1 MSNVVPQRE
10 ALSPQQ
16 QREAL
21 RQQQLLRTLWRRGG
35 DATLNLWLRESGERA
50 AQGIGAYRGN
60 AAAIAERA
68 LAAAYPTVQQLVGDE
83 SFAQLA
89 RAMWHRFP
97 PQRGDLAQF
106 GAALPTW
113 IELDPQLAGEP
124 YLADVARIDWAVH
137 AIEQAAD
144 IEQPPTG
151 LALLGEM
158 DPAQLRLRLRPG
170 LALVASKWPVV
181 TVWRAHR
188 RHADDSGE
196 DRFAPV
202 REAFA
207 AQAQETALIARQGWR
222 ADVEAVDAPTAAFV
236 AALQRGDDLADA
248 LEDVGA
254 ALAFDRWLQ
263 RALTNQWLQAVE
275 PVAATRGSI

>member
-1 MSNVVPQRE
+1 MTGATHQRE
-10 ALSPQQ
+10 ALNSAI

-21 RQQQLLRTLWRRGG
+21 RQQQLLRTLWRRST
-35 DATLNLWLRESGERA
+35 DATLNLWLRESGGRA
-50 AQGIGAYRGN
+50 VQGIAAYRGN

-89 RAMWHRFP
+89 HAVWHRFP

-106 GAALPTW
+106 GAALPAW
-113 IELDPQLAGEP
+113 VELDPQLASEP

-144 IEQPPTG
+144 IEQPPAG
-151 LALLGEM
+151 LVLLGEM

-181 TVWRAHR
+181 TVWLAHR
-188 RHADDSGE
+188 RDPDDGGD

-202 REAFA
+202 RAAFA
-207 AQAQETALIARQGWR
+207 AQAQETALIARRGWR
-222 ADVEAVDAPTAAFV
+222 AEVDAIDAPTAAFI
-236 AALQRGDDLADA
+236 AALQRGADLADA
-248 LEDVGA
+248 LEGVGA

-275 PVAATRGSI
+275 PVAATRGST